1 MYKGILLSAFLWFV
15 LIGLRVR
22 FIPPDKQK
30 RTPQQRLRFIR
41 ILLGALIALLA
52 ISYNL
57 QRSVYSLDG
66 KKDYQPSWVERVVMA
81 LAD

>member
-1 MYKGILLSAFLWFV
+1 MYKGILLSALMWFV
-15 LIGLRVR
+15 LIGLRMH

-30 RTPQQRLRFIR
+30 RTPQQRLKLVKV
-41 ILLGALIALLA
+41 LLGALIALLA

-57 QRSVYSLDG
+57 QRTSYSLDG
-66 KKDYQPSWVERVVMA
+66 KKDYHPSWVERVVMA